1 MGWKLN
7 HRRITN
13 CHFSGVRTSSHAGL
27 LIISEQGTQCKS
39 FTSQSLAFITLASI
53 LPRTQ
58 HVDLQVNPE
67 QSHFLLHHF
76 TQVSTMDKSFSV
88 LFLDLH
94 LSNHFFLT
102 VAQDYPFAMSYFFCV
117 IRSKFKRSR
126 FRRKDTE

>member
-13 CHFSGVRTSSHAGL
+13 SHFSGVRTSSYAGL

-58 HVDLQVNPE
+58 HFDLHVNPE
-67 QSHFLLHHF
+67 QSMCHFLLHHF
-76 TQVSTMDKSFSV
+76 TQVNTKDKICSICGFTLIQPFLSHTSTRPSICNAIFS
-88 LFLDLH
+88 
-94 LSNHFFLT
+94 S
-102 VAQDYPFAMSYFFCV
+102 V
-117 IRSKFKRSR
+117 IRSKFERSIFKRT
-126 FRRKDTE
+126 DTE